1 MFIFIGLSCE
11 SDYVVLNVFDV
22 FGFKEDIIYSIIV
35 RGKEIMEIRFDENN
49 IGIVEGKESWI
60 KIEELEEL
68 EEDIE
73 VMNMDKVFKWV

>member
-1 MFIFIGLSCE
+1 
-11 SDYVVLNVFDV
+11 
-22 FGFKEDIIYSIIV
+22 
-35 RGKEIMEIRFDENN
+35 MEIRFDENN
-49 IGIVEGKESWI
+49 IGIFEGKESWI

>member
-1 MFIFIGLSCE
+1 
-11 SDYVVLNVFDV
+11 
-22 FGFKEDIIYSIIV
+22 
-35 RGKEIMEIRFDENN
+35 MEIRFDENN

>member
-1 MFIFIGLSCE
+1 
-11 SDYVVLNVFDV
+11 
-22 FGFKEDIIYSIIV
+22 
-35 RGKEIMEIRFDENN
+35 MEIRFDENN

-73 VMNMDKVFKWV
+73 VMNMDKVVKWV